1 MSDAVPQHGF
11 TVARRGYAPEQVDR
25 ALTVFTAQRDE
36 AWERLSVLGSGIREM
51 ERRLA
56 EVRQAAAEAPEPDYE
71 VLSEQ
76 AAGLAR
82 TAENEARAVRDKA
95 ERAAEDLRDEVYEAG
110 QAADRAAKEY
120 ATVTRTEAD
129 AAARRTDERTRAE
142 AETIR
147 ADTDRETRS
156 VRDAATAHAAQV
168 RVAAAEASER
178 AEAKLAELRRK
189 ADETFAEAQTTAD
202 AEDAAISSTAERRVK
217 EAEQF
222 RESVL
227 GRIKQSDAEA
237 QARAD
242 ELIEQARREAE
253 RINTATEREHREFSA
268 RLETVQ
274 QHLDHIK
281 ATLASLTGAAV
292 GAIEPLPAPVA
303 EGLVV
308 EVGADEVRSVRER
321 ADGAPADA
329 APVDAAPVDAA
340 PSDAPPV
347 DPEADTGE
355 IPLPLAVPAALSV
368 PVPAAADPRAV
379 LRKEPVPALPGGS
392 TPGSGEAATAMLRV
406 TPGRVAPGLAT
417 GPVPPRPATPPPV
430 PAADGGEAADAER
443 PAEEETRIIP
453 KIVIVDDGAEY
464 GTPNTVAYR
473 RRR

>member
-1 MSDAVPQHGF
+1 MSDAVPQYGF

-25 ALTVFTAQRDE
+25 ALTAYTAQRDE

-56 EVRQAAAEAPEPDYE
+56 EVRQAAADAPEPDYE

-120 ATVTRTEAD
+120 ATVTRNEAD

-147 ADTDRETRS
+147 ADTDREVRS

-189 ADETFAEAQTTAD
+189 ADETFAEAQTRAD
-202 AEDAAISSTAERRVK
+202 SEDAAISSTAERRVK

-222 RESVL
+222 RDGVL

-253 RINTATEREHREFSA
+253 RINAATEREHREFSA

-303 EGLVV
+303 EAL
-308 EVGADEVRSVRER
+308 AAEVRAGQEI

-347 DPEADTGE
+347 DSEADTGE
-355 IPLPLAVPAALSV
+355 IPLPVAVPAALSV

-379 LRKEPVPALPGGS
+379 LRKEPVAALPVGPAS
-392 TPGSGEAATAMLRV
+392 GSGEAATAMLRV
-406 TPGRVAPGLAT
+406 TPGRVAPVVAT

-430 PAADGGEAADAER
+430 PAADGGEAAGAER

>member
-56 EVRQAAAEAPEPDYE
+56 EVRQAAADAPEPDYE

-142 AETIR
+142 AETVR

-189 ADETFAEAQTTAD
+189 ADETFAEAQTRAD
-202 AEDAAISSTAERRVK
+202 SEDEAISSTAERRVK

-253 RINTATEREHREFSA
+253 RINAATDREHREFSA

-292 GAIEPLPAPVA
+292 GAIEPLPAPVVEALAVEARAA
-303 EGLVV
+303 EV
-308 EVGADEVRSVRER
+308 R

-329 APVDAAPVDAA
+329 APVDAAPVDAP

-347 DPEADTGE
+347 DSEADTGE
-355 IPLPLAVPAALSV
+355 IPLPLAVPAAVSV
-368 PVPAAADPRAV
+368 PAPAAADPRAV
-379 LRKEPVPALPGGS
+379 LRKEPVPALPVGQA
-392 TPGSGEAATAMLRV
+392 PGSGEAATAMLRV
-406 TPGRVAPGLAT
+406 TPGRVAPALAT

-430 PAADGGEAADAER
+430 PAADGGEGAGAEH